1 MKLLSRI
8 VLLLGLSLTSAW
20 AYPPAPAHEIY
31 GVVRNSSGRPLHAG
45 EGTMILEGN
54 GIEISRGPTDPLTLD
69 GTNYRLNVP
78 MDSGLFAGLYQ
89 PNALTQDVPFTIR
102 VVITDISHV
111 PMQMVGNIWQIG
123 NPGGRTRID
132 LTLGVDSDGDG
143 LPDEWEQLMIDS
155 DASGRLLTLADVTAE
170 GDLDGDRLTNLQE
183 FLLGTYPLDSADGLR
198 LDIIDVSGGM
208 AHMQFVCVSGRTY
221 KIRSSNDLTT
231 WNPTTFAQGIPST
244 EQLTKLRADDTTI
257 LDIYTPVGSATALSF
272 RLYAE

>member
-8 VLLLGLSLTSAW
+8 ALLLGLSLTSAW

-31 GVVRNSSGRPLHAG
+31 GVVRNSSGRPLNAG

-54 GIEISRGPTDPLTLD
+54 GIEISRAPTDPLTLD

-89 PNALTQDVPFTIR
+89 PNALTQNVPFTIR
-102 VVITDISHV
+102 VVILGISHV
-111 PMQMVGNIWQIG
+111 PIQMVGNIWQIG
-123 NPGGRTRID
+123 TPGGRTRID

-155 DASGRLLTLADVTAE
+155 DVTGRLLSLADVTAE
-170 GDLDGDRLTNLQE
+170 GDLDGDGLTNLQE
-183 FLLGTYPLDSADGLR
+183 FLLGTYPLDFADGLR
-198 LDIIDVSGGM
+198 LDIVGVSGGM

-221 KIRSSNDLTT
+221 KIRSSSNLTI
-231 WNPTTFAQGIPST
+231 WNPTTFAQGTPAGA
-244 EQLTKLRADDTTI
+244 QLDKLRADETTI
-257 LDIYTPVGSATALSF
+257 LDIYAPIGSATVLSF